1 MKKTFFGLCDLRDLC
16 GEPWAVVSRGFS
28 RKGIDMF
35 RQSLAVV
42 LCGALVGTG
51 CASASGAR
59 VARAAQPTVQDNTL
73 IAEYVQRI
81 PAGSKVRV
89 ERTNGGTL
97 RGTLMKSTP
106 DAMVVQKNTRVPEP
120 PVEVPLSEVTRVTL
134 DTGSSSVG
142 KTVAI
147 SVGAGVGATFGVIL
161 LLAAIFGGG

>member
-1 MKKTFFGLCDLRDLC
+1 
-16 GEPWAVVSRGFS
+16 
-28 RKGIDMF
+28 MF
-35 RQSLAVV
+35 RQSLVIV

-59 VARAAQPTVQDNTL
+59 VAQAPQPSVQDNAL
-73 IAEYVQRI
+73 LAEYVQRI

-97 RGTLMKSTP
+97 RGTLMKTSP
-106 DAMVVQKNTRVPEP
+106 DALVVQKNTRVPEP
-120 PVEVPLSEVTRVTL
+120 PMEVPFSQVTRVTL

-147 SVGAGVGATFGVIL
+147 SVGAGVGATFGLLL
-161 LLAAIFGGG
+161 LLAAIYGGG